1 MAIRTPRVLVVVKR
15 KKVTIMGMSWYTY
28 AGALYQVKKGWLLI
42 PKYAQEWAGTDKL
55 EITMGGDY
63 DDFKMATTPLEKK
76 SHTFL
81 NGDVLIGIFEKLYN
95 GQKVDVTLKDCY
107 YEEFEFPYDF
117 KQLEDLRHHGINT
130 SAPWSFKPYSL
141 KITKDE
147 SETYE
152 SCRYYSPSGQMWYPE
167 EDDPDFEE
175 FFNQREY
182 EQEWKQYFGNIE
194 S

>member
-1 MAIRTPRVLVVVKR
+1 MATCTPRILVVKNR
-15 KKVTIMGMSWYTY
+15 KKVKNMGCSWYTY
-28 AGALYQVKKGWLLI
+28 AGTLYQVKKGWLLI
-42 PKYAQEWAGTDKL
+42 PKYAQKWAGTDKL
-55 EITMGGDY
+55 EIAMGGEY
-63 DDFKMATTPLEKK
+63 DDFKMATTPLKEK

-95 GQKVDVTLKDCY
+95 NQKVDVTLKDCY
-107 YEEFEFPYDF
+107 YEEFEVPYDF

-130 SAPWSFKPYSL
+130 SAPWTFTPYSL
-141 KITKDE
+141 KITKNE

-152 SCRYYSPSGQMWYPE
+152 SCKYYSPSGQMWYPE

-175 FFNQREY
+175 FFDQQEY
-182 EQEWKQYFGNIE
+182 NQEWKQYFGDIE